1 MKGSRDGGCLSDTYQ
16 LSEAGEAPDALVE
29 SVVPEDH
36 HTENCIDGNELVPGF
51 QIDLIY
57 PGELAVES
65 EPECNKKSHIDHYG
79 IV

>member
-1 MKGSRDGGCLSDTYQ
+1 MKGSRNGGCLDDSYQ

-36 HTENCIDGNELVPGF
+36 HTENCIDGNELIPGF
-51 QIDLIY
+51 KIY
-57 PGELAVES
+57 PVDPGEFTVKP